1 MKSLQATPLAPD
13 THYEVKDGE
22 LVEDENLQIIG
33 ETDPQE
39 FSATSDD
46 GLVAE
51 DMPLRL
57 LNEFVIYNLA
67 TQEIVHV
74 GALLELNFAGHLT
87 EYGASGI
94 VEAWADDEDMEPEN
108 EEGDASEMTF
118 PSQTVKLSRIVE
130 FNVHH
135 VSHRTNKLD
144 GFAFINCCQLDQ
156 PADKLFGLQQDIYSH
171 KICVVH
177 SRRTITHVFSLFF
190 AILDS
195 TPNLPPCC
203 IAFLGRA
210 ENDL

>member
-1 MKSLQATPLAPD
+1 MTLKAAPTSPYVKSSQVTPFALD
-13 THYEVKDGE
+13 THYKVKDYE

-39 FSATSDD
+39 FSAASDD

-67 TQEIVHV
+67 THEIVHV
-74 GALLELNFAGHLT
+74 GALLELNYAGDLT

-94 VEAWADDEDMEPEN
+94 VQAWADDEDMEPEN
-108 EEGDASEMTF
+108 EEDDELEMTF

-144 GFAFINCCQLDQ
+144 GFVVINCCQLDQ
-156 PADKLFGLQQDIYSH
+156 PG
-171 KICVVH
+171 
-177 SRRTITHVFSLFF
+177 
-190 AILDS
+190 
-195 TPNLPPCC
+195 
-203 IAFLGRA
+203 
-210 ENDL
+210 